1 MTSNESPTTT
11 RNEESGPHLTTPV
24 NKKSKYW
31 QYYSQYDLSHHPDK
45 KDIGRCNLCGQDL
58 TVKQGT
64 GSLSGH
70 LKYKHPDEY
79 KSLQEES
86 EEVPPAADDNLGC
99 PTAMHQPTN
108 NRMPQDVTSR
118 TNLEKSMKKKNDFE
132 IWAAVRRELKDLKLE
147 LEEKEIDNDNT
158 DVVELEQDI
167 KNLKMMKAELCALL
181 FRK

>member
-1 MTSNESPTTT
+1 M
-11 RNEESGPHLTTPV
+11 
-24 NKKSKYW
+24 
-31 QYYSQYDLSHHPDK
+31 
-45 KDIGRCNLCGQDL
+45 
-58 TVKQGT
+58 
-64 GSLSGH
+64 
-70 LKYKHPDEY
+70 
-79 KSLQEES
+79 
-86 EEVPPAADDNLGC
+86 
-99 PTAMHQPTN
+99 
-108 NRMPQDVTSR
+108 TSR